1 MTTPHQRTG
10 NRGEQLA
17 IVYLRER
24 DYNILATNWHCPR
37 GEIDIIAQNGPTIV
51 FVEVRTRRTTSTAS
65 AFASITLS
73 KQQKL
78 TQTAHLYLHE
88 HNIDDQTPWRID
100 VIAIALPTGKKPVI
114 DHVEDALGW

>member
-17 IVYLRER
+17 IAYLRER

-37 GEIDIIAQNGPTIV
+37 GEIDIIAQNGTTIV
-51 FVEVRTRRTTSTAS
+51 FVEVRTRRTPSTAS
-65 AFASITLS
+65 AFASITTN

-78 TQTAHLYLHE
+78 AQAAHLYLHE
-88 HNIDDQTPWRID
+88 NDIDSHTPWRID
-100 VIAIALPTGKKPVI
+100 VVAIALPTGKQPII